1 MNKALTIKDIA
12 EIAGVA
18 KSTVSR
24 YLNNGKV
31 SEETKEKIRRVIEE
45 HNYEP
50 NAFAQSL
57 KAKKNKICWNHSPW
71 VRFYCY
77 IKSNY
82 GH

>member
-31 SEETKEKIRRVIEE
+31 SEETKEKIRRVIV
-45 HNYEP
+45 
-50 NAFAQSL
+50 
-57 KAKKNKICWNHSPW
+57 KN
-71 VRFYCY
+71 F
-77 IKSNY
+77 
-82 GH
+82 

>member
-1 MNKALTIKDIA
+1 MDKALTINDIA
-12 EIAGVA
+12 RLCGVA

-31 SEETKEKIRRVIEE
+31 SEQTKEKIRRVIEE

-57 KAKKNKICWNHSPW
+57 KAKKLDSSELLPRI
-71 VRFYCY
+71 RFNGNVKGY
-77 IKSNY
+77 Y
-82 GH
+82 GY